1 MEKCEACGAKMVV
14 YRKKL
19 NKGLCSALIRI
30 YKKLGV
36 NKFGTITKMEKELNL
51 SYVQLV
57 NFQVLAYW
65 GFIKH
70 PETHDHLS
78 KGGDWAVTEFGEKFV
93 KGEIAVP
100 IWKMT
105 YRQKVVEESKEMV
118 KISDVVEGY
127 EDKAY
132 HVLGAKDVSEL

>member
-1 MEKCEACGAKMVV
+1 MERCEACGAKMVV
-14 YRKKL
+14 YKKKL
-19 NKGLCSALIRI
+19 NKPICSALIRI

-36 NKFGTITKMEKELNL
+36 GKFGDIAKLEIL
-51 SYVQLV
+51 SHEQQC
-57 NFQVLAYW
+57 NFQILDYW
-65 GFIKH
+65 GILQR
-70 PETHDHLS
+70 PDPYDPIGR
-78 KGGDWAVTEFGEKFV
+78 GGNWAVTALGEKFI

-100 IWKMT
+100 AWKKT

-132 HVLGAKDVSEL
+132 HVLGAENVSDR